1 MAQQLV
7 QYEQDIYEIIID
19 YLNKN
24 RVFELNMVIPYV
36 SSRLSRNE
44 IDLSRQG
51 IAKILQKFLNKN
63 MVVEGSRLTREE
75 ILNNEKCKRIYQ
87 FIRRNPGVYFYR
99 IVKELNIA
107 NHVVVWHLNMLED
120 FSFISKTAI
129 GKKDIYFE
137 AGLNVKDV
145 KKAYYRNHEKTRA
158 ILEFLDSNEDGI
170 SKTQLSKRLEMH
182 PNTIKKYIN
191 ALFDLRLIQRK
202 KLSNK
207 ALWFGVKS
215 GHFDEKR
222 DTDEEEEDQRVQIDA
237 AKDYCIV
244 HKGEIRGLIYACPNC
259 GTKYCFRCA
268 KSLQEQGEKCWNC
281 EMDIELE

>member
-24 RVFELNMVIPYV
+24 RVFELYMVIPYV

-51 IAKILQKFLNKN
+51 IAKILQNFLNKN

-75 ILNNEKCKRIYQ
+75 ILNNEKRKRINQ

-182 PNTIKKYIN
+182 PNTIKKYIK
-191 ALFDLRLIQRK
+191 ALYDLGLIQRK
-202 KLSNK
+202 KMSNK
-207 ALWFGVKS
+207 TLWYGISSELAGGAAFTEEANNEDNLQI
-215 GHFDEKR
+215 DEK
-222 DTDEEEEDQRVQIDA
+222 
-237 AKDYCIV
+237 KDYCAV
-244 HKGEIRGLIYACPNC
+244 HKGEIKGLIYACPNC

-268 KSLQEQGEKCWNC
+268 KSLQEQGETCWNC
-281 EMDIELE
+281 NLDFELE